1 MNIKKLFEFLWIY
14 VYNRGKGFITVIEGY
29 WGEYMNFVEAENL
42 KTGMRLARPIY
53 NKKGVLLFERDSR
66 LTRQAIESVKNF
78 GLLGVYVLEPA
89 EPLPPMSEE
98 EIESER
104 FQVMMVSSI
113 QDELEKIIETKK
125 AYRLQ
130 TLVSTIIKNYG
141 HLEEKVHF
149 YQNLRSKDDFVCRH
163 ALNTAILCAMLAHFM
178 NINAEERQQTITAAL
193 LHDIGKMQV
202 PPEFLF
208 GRNTIQ
214 DNTDMIYQMQQQGF
228 ELVENVE
235 GAQVRRICMQVVRA
249 QHDFSGS
256 GKPDE
261 NMKLSLPARIL
272 LVANRYDE
280 LTAMDLQGN
289 TKSEVKALQEFLD
302 YPALYDQKVVNA
314 LVNCIKILF
323 EGVSVELN
331 TGETGLVLAENPAD
345 ILRPTL
351 LIFKDN
357 SILDLSLRA
366 NSDLYIVDIMKTL
379 DNRYVMDME
388 TVRNM
393 GCFGGASKDA
403 GMEDVPAVT

>member
-1 MNIKKLFEFLWIY
+1 
-14 VYNRGKGFITVIEGY
+14 
-29 WGEYMNFVEAENL
+29 MNFVEAENL
-42 KTGMRLARPIY
+42 KMGMRLARPIY
-53 NKKGVLLFERDSR
+53 NKRGVLLFERDSR

-104 FQVMMVSSI
+104 FQVMMVSAI
-113 QDELEKIIETKK
+113 QDELEKIIETKRS
-125 AYRLQ
+125 YRLQ
-130 TLVSTIIKNYG
+130 TIVSTIIKNFG
-141 HLEEKVHF
+141 HLEGKVHF

-163 ALNTAILCAMLAHFM
+163 ALNTAMLCAMLAHFM
-178 NINAEERQQTITAAL
+178 NIKTEERQQTITAAL

-235 GAQVRRICMQVVRA
+235 GTQIRRICRQVVRA
-249 QHDFSGS
+249 QHDFSCE
-256 GKPDE
+256 GKIDE
-261 NMKLSLPARIL
+261 NMRLSIPAKIL

-280 LTAMDLQGN
+280 MTAMDLQGN
-289 TKSEVKALQEFLD
+289 SKSEVKALQELLD
-302 YPALYDQKVVNA
+302 YPALYDANVVDA
-314 LVNCIKILF
+314 LINCINILF
-323 EGVSVELN
+323 AGVSVELN
-331 TGETGLVLAENPAD
+331 TGEKGLVLAENSAD

-351 LIFKDN
+351 LIFSDN
-357 SILDLSLRA
+357 SILDLSLKA
-366 NSDLYIVDIMKTL
+366 NSDLYIVDVMKTL
-379 DNRYVMDME
+379 DNRYVMDMD

-393 GCFGGASKDA
+393 GCFDVGAGDA
-403 GMEDVPAVT
+403 GKEDASAVT